1 MRGGVSGVSQPSFGL
16 FRLTCAAAAACRRNP
31 IHNYLQLPRT
41 GRPAAICCAP
51 CHDRIGSEE
60 QTSHNSTTQ
69 CNDSWCD
76 STIPASESEKHFR
89 KSGQMLTRL
98 SPADL
103 FDLFFLIF
111 PCAGFL
117 NCRFESLDGVAG
129 GTFSRSFAST
139 TTAKSSLKVLQRNS
153 KEIRKELCAFI
164 SPRMVKMAD
173 VSAHTPVAV
182 YCIIGFSFSRLL

>member
-1 MRGGVSGVSQPSFGL
+1 MRF
-16 FRLTCAAAAACRRNP
+16 
-31 IHNYLQLPRT
+31 
-41 GRPAAICCAP
+41 
-51 CHDRIGSEE
+51 HDSRIRIRETFQKIGS
-60 QTSHNSTTQ
+60 NV
-69 CNDSWCD
+69 D
-76 STIPASESEKHFR
+76 A
-89 KSGQMLTRL
+89 RL

-164 SPRMVKMAD
+164 SPWMVKIGRRVGAHACRCLLHHRLPFFSTF
-173 VSAHTPVAV
+173 VKRRRISALFIWLCDAEEKREKNVN
-182 YCIIGFSFSRLL
+182 

>member
-51 CHDRIGSEE
+51 CHDRIGSDE

-89 KSGQMLTRL
+89 KSGQMLTRA
-98 SPADL
+98 SVPPT
-103 FDLFFLIF
+103 FLIF
-111 PCAGFL
+111 FFL
-117 NCRFESLDGVAG
+117 FFRVLAFWIAD
-129 GTFSRSFAST
+129 
-139 TTAKSSLKVLQRNS
+139 LKVSTGWREEHSHALLPPLQLRNHLLKYY
-153 KEIRKELCAFI
+153 KEIRK
-164 SPRMVKMAD
+164 K
-173 VSAHTPVAV
+173 
-182 YCIIGFSFSRLL
+182 